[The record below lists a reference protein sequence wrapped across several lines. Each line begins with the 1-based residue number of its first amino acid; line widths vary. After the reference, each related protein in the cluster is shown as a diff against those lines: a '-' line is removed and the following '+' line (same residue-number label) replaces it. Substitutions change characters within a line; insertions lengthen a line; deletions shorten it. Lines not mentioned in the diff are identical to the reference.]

1 MRDFYN
7 IPGLLGHIRDTQ
19 VTETGIGPRPLRGL
33 HFGLNS
39 LNQYFKN
46 VDFFSIEN
54 IMYIL
59 EYVQLD
65 MIDTD

>member
-19 VTETGIGPRPLRGL
+19 VTETGIGPWPLKVYVL
-33 HFGLNS
+33 VNS

-46 VDFFSIEN
+46 VDFFQ
-54 IMYIL
+54 YRKD
-59 EYVQLD
+59 YVHFRICAID